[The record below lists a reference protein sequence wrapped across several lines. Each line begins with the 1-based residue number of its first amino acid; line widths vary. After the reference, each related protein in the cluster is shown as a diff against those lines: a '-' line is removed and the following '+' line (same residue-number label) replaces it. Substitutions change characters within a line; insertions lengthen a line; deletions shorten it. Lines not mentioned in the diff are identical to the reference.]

1 MDPEDIPSL
10 TASPIP
16 TFKVPTEE
24 FIMDPED
31 IMSDI
36 SDDEVEEPQPKVT
49 DKQRSQNATF
59 TALLEQHV
67 VNGSIDDLDG
77 TYTGPSDVELSTAR
91 LIAKSDMGGGVL
103 DPREYQ
109 LELFDRAKSENTI
122 AVLDTGSGKTLV
134 AVLLLKYILEL
145 ELNNRQNKMEHKVA
159 FFLVD
164 SVTLVFQQSAVLRR
178 NLNQKVAYFYGNL
191 GPDLWDQ
198 QTWQKQLKSY
208 MVIVCTAEIL
218 NQALLNGH
226 LRIDQVNLLIFDE
239 AHHAKKEHPYARIIR
254 DSYLK
259 VEPHKRPRIFGMT
272 ASPVDAKCDIP
283 TAASQLETL
292 LCSRIATIS
301 DLSLLR
307 HFVNTPTEE
316 EWVYEKLRPSFET
329 DLHVAL
335 KTKYGDISILESA
348 FRFASVASSELGPWC
363 ADQVWRLALAD
374 DVLPKLEGSINKNAN
389 SDIHCSEKATEDIR
403 RVQEANQFVKG
414 YVEKQQ
420 VSPKDLSSKVELLI
434 TKLGE
439 QFLKL
444 PDTKCIVF
452 TQRRNT
458 AKVLLQLCEKLEI
471 PNLRP
476 EALVGVRKGD
486 ALGMNSTFRRQ
497 FLILSKFLKGDL
509 NCLFAT
515 SVAEEGLDIPDC
527 NLVVRFDLYDT
538 VIQYVQSRGRARRAD
553 SVYAT
558 MIEFGNRTH
567 RMRLQEVRKEE
578 NQMRSFC
585 NQLPDDRKLGGDEED
600 LKRLICGEDRKRSY
614 TVPATGAKLTYRHAI
629 GVLAKFASSLVRAT
643 LTYDIVLLE
652 TDSINL
658 QQYQNE
664 TSASVSYVVTP
675 ERDLFRCEIIL
686 PEKSPA
692 RGVVGYPEP
701 TKALAKQS
709 AAFDTCLLLR
719 KHRLLDD
726 HFNSVYHKRLPAM
739 RNAKLAI
746 TSKRTDQYSMRTKP
760 SVWARQQGTIPSRLW
775 ATSIRLTPSAPLV
788 RAPGSLVLLTREPI
802 PQAPIFPVYLDNDI
816 MTTVQSLR
824 IDGFLEVSSR
834 ELDKLTSFTLTV
846 FHDVFHKTYTPVS
859 EQFPYWLAPAR
870 QDFDAG
876 LPTSAFEVIDWKA
889 LQYVQ
894 DYPKILWSPD
904 MKPEALLNRFI
915 YDDWNGKYRYF
926 PLDVDPNLRPTDPP
940 PSYAPSRKWSDN
952 IMNWTLSLSKNSRP
966 KFFDRCI
973 WDQPVL
979 QAELVCLRRNF
990 LDRAAADAKAA
1001 NSRCVICPQPL
1012 VISPISL
1019 PIAVTCLV
1027 FPAIITRME
1036 SYLIADEGCT
1046 MLGLHDIK
1054 LDLALEAFTKDS
1066 DNTEEHRS
1074 RQIHVQRG
1082 MGKNYERLELLGD
1095 SVLKMATSISLFAQK
1110 PEDDEYD
1117 YHVNRMCL
1125 VCNKNLFKAAT
1136 ELKLY
1141 EYIRSRGFSRHL
1153 WYPPGLSLEYG
1164 RDHAK
1169 FFTTEAR
1176 HSLAEKT
1183 IADVCEALIG
1193 ASLLTGGVDNRYD
1206 MAIKA
1211 VTIFVNSQSHT
1222 ATSWKDYINAYS
1234 LPAYQTTGTNAF
1246 EGDLADQVFEKLGY
1260 RFKYPRLLRS
1270 AFTHPSYPSAW
1281 ASVPC
1286 YQRLEFLGDAL
1297 MDMVCVEHLFHRFPD
1312 RDPQWLTEHKMA
1324 MVSNKFLG
1332 ALAVKLGLHHHLQHF
1347 SSPILVQNTKYVT
1360 EIEFAEKEAKG
1371 EVDYWLSTSDS
1382 PKCLPDMLEA
1392 YIGAIFV
1399 DSGFD
1404 FTIVE
1409 AFFEKHVLPFFRDMS
1424 IYDTFA
1430 NRHPTTFLY
1439 SKMAQLYQ
1447 CADYCL
1453 KSGEIPGVS
1462 GKTSRVYAVVMVHN
1476 QLIAEATS
1484 SSSRYAK
1491 VKVSSRALAVIEG
1504 LSVSEFRK
1512 RYNCDCQIEQI
1523 DGNGS
1528 DIGTKFGTAI

>member
-1 MDPEDIPSL
+1 MDPEDIS
-10 TASPIP
+10 
-16 TFKVPTEE
+16 
-24 FIMDPED
+24 
-31 IMSDI
+31 SDI
-36 SDDEVEEPQPKVT
+36 SDDEAEVPQPKAT
-49 DKQRSQNATF
+49 DKQRTQNATF
-59 TALLEQHV
+59 TALLEQHII
-67 VNGSIDDLDG
+67 NGPGKKPDG
-77 TYTGPSDVELSTAR
+77 AYIEPSDAELSTAR
-91 LIAKSDMGGGVL
+91 LIAKSDMGRGVL

-109 LELFDRAKSENTI
+109 LELFERAKSENTI

-145 ELNNRQNKMEHKVA
+145 ELINRGNGMEHKVA

-164 SVTLVFQQSAVLRR
+164 TVTLVFQQSAVLRR
-178 NLNQKVAYFYGNL
+178 NINQKVAYFYGNL
-191 GPDLWDQ
+191 GADLWDKQIWQ
-198 QTWQKQLKSY
+198 QHLETY
-208 MVIVCTAEIL
+208 MVIVCTAEIVS
-218 NQALLNGH
+218 QALLNGH

-292 LCSRIATIS
+292 LCSRIATPS
-301 DLSLLR
+301 DLSVIR
-307 HFVNTPTEE
+307 QFVNTPTEE
-316 EWVYEKLRPSFET
+316 EWVYEKLRPSFKT
-329 DLHVAL
+329 DLHAAL
-335 KTKYGDISILESA
+335 EAKYGNMSQLESV
-348 FRFASVASSELGPWC
+348 FRFASVASSELGAWC
-363 ADQVWRLALAD
+363 ADHMWALALAD
-374 DVLPKLEGSINKNAN
+374 DVVPRLEAN
-389 SDIHCSEKATEDIR
+389 ISKDSNVGNQSSQKIAEEIR
-403 RVQEANQFVKG
+403 RVQEANQSVKE
-414 YVEKQQ
+414 YVANQQ
-420 VSPKDLSSKVELLI
+420 ISPNDLSSKVELLM
-434 TKLGE
+434 TKLRE

-476 EALVGVRKGD
+476 EALIGIRKGD
-486 ALGMNSTFRRQ
+486 VPGMNLTLRRQ
-497 FLILSKFLKGDL
+497 FLILSQFLKGDL

-558 MIEFGNRTH
+558 MIECGNRTH
-567 RMRLQEVRKEE
+567 RMRIQEVRKEE

-585 NQLPDDRKLGGDEED
+585 NQLPEDRKLGGNQED
-600 LKRLICGEDRKRSY
+600 SKRPISGEDRKRSY
-614 TVPATGAKLTYRHAI
+614 TIPTTGARLTYRHAI
-629 GVLAKFASSLVRAT
+629 GVLSRFASSL
-643 LTYDIVLLE
+643 
-652 TDSINL
+652 
-658 QQYQNE
+658 QYENE
-664 TSASVSYVVTP
+664 ISANVSYLVTP

-686 PEKSPA
+686 PEKSPV

-746 TSKRTDQYSMRTKP
+746 ISKKTDQYSMRTKP
-760 SVWARQQGTIPSRLW
+760 SMWARQQGTIPSRLW
-775 ATSIRLTPSAPLV
+775 ATVIRLIPSAPLA
-788 RAPGSLVLLTREPI
+788 RAPGSLVLLTREKI
-802 PQAPIFPVYLDNDI
+802 PEVPVFPVYLDNHI
-816 MTTVQSLR
+816 MTTVHTLHV
-824 IDGFLEVSSR
+824 DGSLEVSSR
-834 ELDKLTSFTLTV
+834 ELDKLTSFTLAI

-870 QDFDAG
+870 QDSDAG
-876 LPTSAFEVIDWKA
+876 LPTSTFEAIDWKA
-889 LQYVQ
+889 MQYVQ

-904 MKPEALLNRFI
+904 MKSEALLDRLI

-926 PLDVDPNLRPTDPP
+926 SLAVDPNLRPSDPP
-940 PSYAPSRKWSDN
+940 PSYAPRRRRSDN
-952 IMNWTLSLSKNSRP
+952 IINWSLSLSRTSRA
-966 KFFDRCI
+966 KFFERFI

-979 QAELVCLRRNF
+979 QAELICLRRNF
-990 LDRAAADAKAA
+990 LDRATDNEKTV
-1001 NSRCVICPQPL
+1001 NSKCVICPQAL
-1012 VISPISL
+1012 IISPISL
-1019 PIAVTCLV
+1019 PIAVTCFV
-1027 FPAIITRME
+1027 FPAIITRIE
-1036 SYLIADEGCT
+1036 SYLIAQEGCT
-1046 MLGLHDIK
+1046 MLGLDGIK
-1054 LDLALEAFTKDS
+1054 VEFALEAFTKDS

-1074 RQIHVQRG
+1074 QQIHAQRG

-1095 SVLKMATSISLFAQK
+1095 SVLKMATSISLFAQN

-1125 VCNKNLFKAAT
+1125 ICNKNLFKTAIG
-1136 ELKLY
+1136 LKLY
-1141 EYIRSRGFSRHL
+1141 EYIRSRGFSRHS
-1153 WYPPGLSLEYG
+1153 WYPPGLSLMYG

-1169 FFTTEAR
+1169 FFAAEGR

-1193 ASLLTGGVDNRYD
+1193 ASLLSGGAENRHD
-1206 MAIKA
+1206 LAIKA
-1211 VTIFVNSQSHT
+1211 VTIFVNSHNHT

-1234 LPAYQTTGTNAF
+1234 LPAYQTTAPNAF
-1246 EGDLADQVFEKLGY
+1246 EINLADQVFEKLGY
-1260 RFKYPRLLRS
+1260 KFKYPRLLRS
-1270 AFTHPSYPSAW
+1270 AFTHPSFPSAW

-1297 MDMVCVEHLFHRFPD
+1297 LDMVCVEHLFHRFPD
-1312 RDPQWLTEHKMA
+1312 RDPQYLTEHKMA

-1332 ALAVKLGLHHHLQHF
+1332 ALAVKLGLHRHLQHF
-1347 SSPILVQNTKYVT
+1347 SSPLLVQITKYVA
-1360 EIEFAEKEAKG
+1360 EIELAEEEGKG
-1371 EVDYWLSTSDS
+1371 EVDYWLSTSDP

-1392 YIGAIFV
+1392 YLGAIFV

-1404 FTIVE
+1404 FTVIE
-1409 AFFEKHVLPFFRDMS
+1409 EFFEKHVMPFFRDMS

-1430 NRHPTTFLY
+1430 NRHPTTYLHA
-1439 SKMAQLYQ
+1439 KMSQLYH
-1447 CADYCL
+1447 CTDYCL
-1453 KSGEIPGVS
+1453 KSAEIPIVDGE
-1462 GKTSRVYAVVMVHN
+1462 TPRVFAAVMVHN
-1476 QLIAEATS
+1476 QPIADATA

-1491 VKVSSRALAVIEG
+1491 VRASSRALAAIEG
-1504 LSVSEFRK
+1504 LSLSEFRK
-1512 RYNCDCQIEQI
+1512 TYHCYCHNEPI
-1523 DGNGS
+1523 DGNGA
-1528 DIGTKFGTAI
+1528 DIGTNFGTAI